1 MRVEAKNNILSDF
14 IKYVSLNVFSMIGL
28 SFYIL
33 ADTFFIANGV
43 GSIGLTA
50 LNIVLP
56 LWSLISGIGL
66 MIGAVVGAIITIVGV
81 FFSYDIVRI
90 LGADN
95 EVIPLAGKYLKTLF
109 ITSLYKKEE

>member
-66 MIGAVVGAIITIVGV
+66 MIKYSIQRGRNNESGANKVFTHSIVIGTVVGAIITIVV
-81 FFSYDIVRI
+81 
-90 LGADN
+90 
-95 EVIPLAGKYLKTLF
+95 
-109 ITSLYKKEE
+109 